1 MSHSDPPAS
10 SSSDE
15 FLSGMPAARPNLP
28 LSNSAPPLP
37 PVPPASK
44 NPVERDASGSAQ
56 PAPPKPAPPKPAPR
70 PLPPPPTPRATLP
83 PVSKPVAPDP
93 TDPPR
98 RPDPSRLA
106 PVEPTMTSQ
115 TVAHAA
121 NVRPG
126 SERRAIPAVDPPADA
141 KPASGGTASRWRV
154 AEPTH
159 SARPVADD
167 GSQTLEPVRKSVPAW
182 LVSLILHI
190 TFLLALALWTTPIG
204 QGISR
209 VVLEFGEAVEQESV
223 ELQQFSLE
231 SADSTFNQDN
241 SDAEVPV
248 ELDVQEMI
256 DAVELAE
263 PVEIVPLDI
272 GSAATDITVQPMFSG
287 RSGAMKSAL
296 LAMYGGNQ
304 ETLDAVERGLRW
316 LARNQEKAGS
326 WSMKGP
332 FDDGS
337 YSENRI
343 AATAMAMLAFQ
354 GDGNTHLE
362 GPYQSLVEKGLRYL
376 IKKQSRRDGFF
387 ARDAPGHEKAYA
399 QAQATIAICE
409 LYAMTKDSSL
419 RGPAQAAVDYA
430 LKAQSTEGGW
440 RYDPRQDSD
449 LSVTGWYVMALS
461 SAKSAGLDV
470 RESTL
475 AIIDGYL
482 DTVST
487 YEGAGYCYQR
497 GRPATPAMTAEGL
510 LCRQYLGWERDRE
523 AMVIGVDT
531 LVQDWPIDYSDMN
544 VYYWYYATQTI
555 HHFGGEPW
563 EQWNGKMRVELPQ
576 NQVKRGRESGSWSPQ
591 ADQWGENSGRLFTTC
606 LSIYCL
612 EVYYRHLPLYK
623 TVGQ

>member
-10 SSSDE
+10 SSSDD
-15 FLSGMPAARPNLP
+15 FSSGMPAATPNPPLP
-28 LSNSAPPLP
+28 NSPPPLP
-37 PVPPASK
+37 PVLKKTAPRSAPQVPPTPAS
-44 NPVERDASGSAQ
+44 RS
-56 PAPPKPAPPKPAPR
+56 
-70 PLPPPPTPRATLP
+70 LPPPPAPRATLP
-83 PVSKPVAPDP
+83 PVGKQVKAAPITP
-93 TDPPR
+93 LHH
-98 RPDPSRLA
+98 PD
-106 PVEPTMTSQ
+106 PVEPTVPSGA
-115 TVAHAA
+115 V
-121 NVRPG
+121 VRG
-126 SERRAIPAVDPPADA
+126 ADA
-141 KPASGGTASRWRV
+141 RSATSSTAASAGAHTAGVAVANASTTNGTKVSRWRV
-154 AEPTH
+154 PESTH
-159 SARPVADD
+159 SARPPAEDV
-167 GSQTLEPVRKSVPAW
+167 GEKLEPVRKSVPAW

-190 TFLLALALWTTPIG
+190 TLLLALALWTTPIG

-209 VVLEFGEAVEQESV
+209 VVLEFGEAIEQESV
-223 ELQQFSLE
+223 ELQEFSLE
-231 SADSTFNQDN
+231 SADSAFNQDD
-241 SDAEVPV
+241 SDAEVPM

-263 PVEIVPLDI
+263 PVEMVPLDI

-304 ETLDAVERGLRW
+304 ETMDAVERGLRW
-316 LARNQEKAGS
+316 LARNQEKSGS

-354 GDGNTHLE
+354 GDGNTHLA
-362 GPYQSLVEKGLRYL
+362 GPYQSVVEKGLRYL
-376 IKKQSRRDGFF
+376 ISKQSRRDGFF

-430 LKAQSTEGGW
+430 LKAQSSEGGW
-440 RYDPRQDSD
+440 RYEPRQDSD
-449 LSVTGWYVMALS
+449 LSVTGWYVMALT

-470 RESTL
+470 NQSSMSV
-475 AIIDGYL
+475 INGYL

-487 YEGAGYCYQR
+487 YEGAGYSYQR

-510 LCRQYLGWERDRE
+510 LCRQYLGWDRDRE

-531 LVQDWPIDYSDMN
+531 LVQDWPIDFSDMN
-544 VYYWYYATQTI
+544 VYYWYYATQSI
-555 HHFGGEPW
+555 HHFGGKPW

-576 NQVKRGRESGSWSPQ
+576 HQVKRGGESGSWSPQ

-623 TVGQ
+623 AGGN